1 MINVWKIIN
10 KEVKN
15 HKSIRFVTLVLLIVL
30 YGIFVSYKFG
40 FESGFLITALTWS
53 FFVLC
58 TPIADGGIIIDFPV
72 RLLTNIKMIYSEIVV
87 WVVAISI
94 NIYAFTQQ
102 REIYSTTLILDL
114 FEHILSQPFPYWI
127 IILLSA
133 IGTFLSIYMGDEIF
147 TAASYIN
154 SKKHHKHKM
163 KFKLIF
169 FIFLILITIVLYDFL
184 LKTMGIHFF

>member
-1 MINVWKIIN
+1 MI
-10 KEVKN
+10 
-15 HKSIRFVTLVLLIVL
+15 LL
-30 YGIFVSYKFG
+30 YGVFVSYKFG

-72 RLLTNIKMIYSEIVV
+72 RLLTNIKMIYSEIAV

-133 IGTFLSIYMGDEIF
+133 IGTFLSIYIWV
-147 TAASYIN
+147 
-154 SKKHHKHKM
+154 M
-163 KFKLIF
+163 KYLQ
-169 FIFLILITIVLYDFL
+169 LQVT
-184 LKTMGIHFF
+184 